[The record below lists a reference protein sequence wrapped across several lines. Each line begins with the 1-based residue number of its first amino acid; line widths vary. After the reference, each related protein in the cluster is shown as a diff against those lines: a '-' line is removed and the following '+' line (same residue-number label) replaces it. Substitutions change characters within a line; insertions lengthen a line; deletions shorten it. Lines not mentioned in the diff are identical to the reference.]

1 MPNAF
6 FFEPEKE
13 ILDLPLMEHAGRVE
27 LPFSASITVP
37 LVRSQGRLGVQ
48 FGATTGSRNPLA
60 EMRARSI
67 DRYTTV
73 ALAGKMAPVPG
84 IEPG

>member
-1 MPNAF
+1 MMPNAF
-6 FFEPEKE
+6 LFEDEK
-13 ILDLPLMEHAGRVE
+13 DLPLMEHARRVE

-37 LVRSQGRLGVQ
+37 LIRSQGRLGVQ
-48 FGATTGSRNPLA
+48 SGATTGSRNPLA

-84 IEPG
+84 IEPS